1 MRRADPGGPDPTGP
15 PRASGVLRAA
25 PASRKCM
32 SSVACHNMGWDEPET
47 AKGMVSSTW
56 LGGSVAATWRR

>member
-15 PRASGVLRAA
+15 PRASGVLSAA
-25 PASRKCM
+25 PARRKRM
-32 SSVACHNMGWDEPET
+32 PSVACHNIGGADPET

-56 LGGSVAATWRR
+56 LGGSLGVAWRR